1 MEKKSNTQGKG
12 NHAKLWTGPFLKIM
26 SINSCTTLCNSMLM
40 QVLPLYVIYLGSSN
54 AVAGALTGVFTIS
67 ALLFRPLFGNL
78 VDAKGRK
85 TILLIG
91 IGIYFI
97 TSVGYSLTS
106 AVILILM
113 IRSLQGVGN
122 SAFSTTAGTV
132 VADVLPQS
140 RLSEGIGYY
149 GVSFNIVTSFGPAL
163 MLFLRNS
170 FGYSSVFYAAAAI
183 SLVAFGLGSTMNY
196 EKNNLGEANANESP
210 VIKERKKISLK
221 TAFEKT
227 SMPGALVLVL
237 SMCPAGL
244 TNTFLVR
251 YSETL
256 GITGIGLY
264 FTINAFSMLLSRL
277 FVGRFCD
284 KYGAHRILP
293 PGLILIFLG
302 VLTISLA
309 RSLPMFLLAAPMMGM
324 GFGMVNPTVQA
335 YVVRNAPLNRR
346 GAASATYYSAIDIGN
361 GVGSMLGGFLTQMIG
376 FAATWAFYLIFV
388 AGAMVMFFFV
398 LRKKILK
405 ERACADTFIV

>member
-1 MEKKSNTQGKG
+1 
-12 NHAKLWTGPFLKIM
+12 
-26 SINSCTTLCNSMLM
+26 
-40 QVLPLYVIYLGSSN
+40 
-54 AVAGALTGVFTIS
+54 
-67 ALLFRPLFGNL
+67 
-78 VDAKGRK
+78 
-85 TILLIG
+85 
-91 IGIYFI
+91 
-97 TSVGYSLTS
+97 
-106 AVILILM
+106 
-113 IRSLQGVGN
+113 
-122 SAFSTTAGTV
+122 
-132 VADVLPQS
+132 
-140 RLSEGIGYY
+140 
-149 GVSFNIVTSFGPAL
+149 
-163 MLFLRNS
+163 
-170 FGYSSVFYAAAAI
+170 
-183 SLVAFGLGSTMNY
+183 
-196 EKNNLGEANANESP
+196 
-210 VIKERKKISLK
+210 
-221 TAFEKT
+221 
-227 SMPGALVLVL
+227 MPGALVLVL